1 MKYDYKI
8 KYRTLDQVLN
18 SVADDWSN
26 YDTENYVDPSQ
37 LIRVIRRVNSQLGL
51 RITKTKETIVPF
63 ENYVANMPDDIEKY
77 NFSVLC
83 EEFTDLYQVA
93 PGVTVENVNVDC
105 DTECGLV
112 YITSS
117 GGTYKIIKRETADT
131 AEVTYSVLKRIC
143 IISSQYDHR
152 PDEVTG
158 YFLSENFMRLNIKS
172 GNLYINYEGVL
183 EKDGQILVVDHPLV
197 NDYYEYAIK
206 ERILENMFFTGE
218 DVSQKLAYIQTK
230 LQQAKREAYNVTN
243 MPEFSELQETLE
255 LNREAMAQKYYEIFL

>member
-26 YDTENYVDPSQ
+26 YDTENYVDQSQ

-83 EEFTDLYQVA
+83 GDYMTTFEIPQ
-93 PGVTVENVNVDC
+93 GVTTENVDVDC
-105 DTECGLV
+105 EEACGPV
-112 YITSS
+112 YITPL
-117 GGTYKIIKRETADT
+117 GGTYRVVQRAPETG
-131 AEVTYSVLKRIC
+131 TYYYSILKRVTIT
-143 IISSQYDHR
+143 SSQYDHR